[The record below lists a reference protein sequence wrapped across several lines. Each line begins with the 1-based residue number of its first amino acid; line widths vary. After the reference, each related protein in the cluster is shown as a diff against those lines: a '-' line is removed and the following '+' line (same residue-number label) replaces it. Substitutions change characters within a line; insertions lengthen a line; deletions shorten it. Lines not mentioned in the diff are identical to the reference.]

1 MNVFLPTL
9 EWWVYINSIHGPL
22 DGPLYTWAQYT
33 PTLYTHVGM
42 AKFHFLVV
50 LTSPSHDQQIMER
63 KATEI
68 R

>member
-9 EWWVYINSIHGPL
+9 EWWVYINPI